1 MQEQLL
7 AILTAVQNRKI
18 KIMFPMVSSVLEFTE
33 VKTLAYT
40 LAQEHNIEINNIQF
54 GIMIEVPSTLFLLDD
69 FNEVVDFY
77 SIGTNDLTQYLFA
90 IERTH
95 ATLNTDP
102 LSPVV
107 FDALQLIMDKAN
119 KPVSICGEL
128 ASNSK
133 AIPKLID
140 LGIDTLSV
148 SAKSI
153 AETKEEIRH
162 V

>member
-1 MQEQLL
+1 
-7 AILTAVQNRKI
+7 
-18 KIMFPMVSSVLEFTE
+18 
-33 VKTLAYT
+33 
-40 LAQEHNIEINNIQF
+40 
-54 GIMIEVPSTLFLLDD
+54 MIEVPSTLFLLGD
-69 FNEVVDFY
+69 FNKEVDFY

-95 ATLNTDP
+95 ATLVTDP
-102 LSPVV
+102 LSSVI
-107 FDALQLIMDKAN
+107 FDALELIMDKAN

-133 AIPKLID
+133 AIPKLIN
-140 LGIDTLSV
+140 LGIKTLSV